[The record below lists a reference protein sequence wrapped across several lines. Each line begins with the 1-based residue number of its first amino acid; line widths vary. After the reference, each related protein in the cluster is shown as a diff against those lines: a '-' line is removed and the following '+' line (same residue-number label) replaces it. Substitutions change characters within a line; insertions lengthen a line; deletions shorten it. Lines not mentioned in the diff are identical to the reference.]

1 MEITLKDNISLLKQL
16 KNNEIIFQEKNNIR
30 WKIKLINENCKDLK
44 VADLEI
50 LKLDELN
57 ALYNDFFTKYIESI
71 SSDTVIEYKIKEIN
85 EITAIEAEKVID
97 VLIEEDDWMLTKY
110 YKIAWI
116 LWNWLE
122 ELSKLNLTS
131 FNALIEKLDEIKEE
145 IVKKN

>member
-71 SSDTVIEYKIKEIN
+71 SNDDVIEYKLKEIN
-85 EITAIEAEKVID
+85 EITAIDAEKVID
-97 VLIEEDDWMLTKY
+97 ILIEEDEWMLTKY

-131 FNALIEKLDEIKEE
+131 FNTLIEKLDEIKEE